1 MALIYFRVTTAV
13 ALDSPLQMQ
22 LHKVAVND
30 EMVRTNLL
38 TVEDLGTPHAR
49 ELQVSGNVFVN

>member
-1 MALIYFRVTTAV
+1 
-13 ALDSPLQMQ
+13 MQ
-22 LHKVAVND
+22 LYKVTVGD

-49 ELQVSGNVFVN
+49 KLKVPGNPRCTVNGLSLSADLPGVFV